1 MIKVGPVPLDR
12 FCARSS
18 ELQRL
23 NKIKD
28 DFLNGYRRNLAILG
42 PLNIGKTSLILK
54 YIHHVM
60 GKDIFPI
67 YLNLEDGFFTDNFL
81 GFIFFFLN
89 KFTNNEITDLNSVS
103 EALKGRFGYL
113 KKFVDDLEE
122 YYKRSDYTRVLQ
134 HVLKLDKI
142 IYHHLK
148 LRCVYIIDE
157 FFNLEKLR
165 IGSWIKLLREN
176 IMFNSN
182 SLFILISSE
191 VERAKSILH
200 SEFSLLFGNFEI
212 LELKKLSYS
221 EAIDFISHRVITADR
236 KILNNLIFLTA
247 GHPLYLDIL
256 TGWIQDNL
264 KTLDRNGLLIAIREN
279 VLDNKGFLYR
289 YFQEKLKFS
298 LPYKENKEY
307 LWFLLEVAK
316 GNIRRKELEEKL
328 KPSLFNCSLNGHLE
342 KSGSFYRLKD
352 PLFRLWLL
360 YAYQP
365 DVMGLR
371 FSPEEEF
378 NIFARGI
385 EDMIPETY
393 NWDDPSH
400 RTQIVDLIK
409 NLLLSFNN
417 EYVMVNGKKK
427 LFPKFSKI
435 IKENI
440 YGDILCL
447 KGEKK
452 KGKPWAVVISF
463 KVIDEPQAAQL
474 VKILPRGDF
483 SNRIYIDFCKLDVNV
498 TTILKAGGF
507 WIWDVGFLNYL
518 LELYISD
525 YAVMGRN

>member
-1 MIKVGPVPLDR
+1 MIKVGPVTLDR

-23 NKIKD
+23 NKIKN

-42 PLNIGKTSLILK
+42 PLNIGKTSLVLK

-60 GKDIFPI
+60 GRDIFPI
-67 YLNLEDGFFTDNFL
+67 YINLEDGFFTDNFL
-81 GFIFFFLN
+81 GSIFFFLN
-89 KFTNNEITDLNSVS
+89 KFANDEITDLNSVS
-103 EALKGRFGYL
+103 ETLKERFNYL
-113 KKFVDDLEE
+113 KKFVDELEE
-122 YYKRSDYTRVLQ
+122 YYKRSDYTKLL
-134 HVLKLDKI
+134 HHILKLDKI
-142 IYHHLK
+142 IYRYLK

-176 IMFNSN
+176 IMLNSN
-182 SLFILISSE
+182 SLFIIISSE

-212 LELKKLSYS
+212 LELKKLSYT
-221 EAIDFISHRVITADR
+221 EAIEFINHRKITTDR
-236 KILNNLIFLTA
+236 KILDTLIFLTA

-264 KTLDRNGLLIAIREN
+264 KIFDREGLIVTIREN

-289 YFQEKLKFS
+289 YFQEKLKYS
-298 LPYKENKEY
+298 LPYKENREY
-307 LWFLLEVAK
+307 LWFVLEVAK
-316 GNIRRKELEEKL
+316 GNVRRRELEEKV
-328 KPSLFNCSLNGHLE
+328 KPGLLNCSLNGHLE

-365 DVMGLR
+365 DVMGIR
-371 FSPEEEF
+371 FSRREGVNF
-378 NIFARGI
+378 FTRGI
-385 EDMIPETY
+385 EDMIPEIY
-393 NWDDPSH
+393 NWDDHRH
-400 RTQIVDLIK
+400 RTQIVKLLKDL
-409 NLLLSFNN
+409 LMAFNN
-417 EYVMVNGKKK
+417 EYVMVNDKKK
-427 LFPKFSKI
+427 LFPRFSKI
-435 IKENI
+435 IEEYI
-440 YGDILCL
+440 YSDVLCL

-463 KVIDEPQAAQL
+463 KVIDEPQAVEL
-474 VKILPRGDF
+474 VKALPRSDF

-507 WIWDVGFLNYL
+507 WIWDGEFLNYL
-518 LELYISD
+518 LELYFSG
-525 YAVMGRN
+525 YAVMGGD